1 MVQGGPEIRMGHA
14 RRDDVH
20 QAEGRFVGRIACP
33 STESPNACSVAMVL
47 LRGNFVKRPA
57 LLRVSAPETA
67 SARVVY
73 PNTF

>member
-1 MVQGGPEIRMGHA
+1 
-14 RRDDVH
+14 
-20 QAEGRFVGRIACP
+20 
-33 STESPNACSVAMVL
+33 MVL